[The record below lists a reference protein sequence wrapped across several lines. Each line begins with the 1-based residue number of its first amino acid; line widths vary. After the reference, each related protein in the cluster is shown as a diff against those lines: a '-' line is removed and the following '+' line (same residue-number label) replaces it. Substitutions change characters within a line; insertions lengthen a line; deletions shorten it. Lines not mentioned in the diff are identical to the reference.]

1 MRPFY
6 FSIYINLIP
15 PLFFNCTK
23 YPQIGTAFAKSCLR
37 FNQSQKSVMDKLLYI
52 SASGASQSLLGTGIR
67 ANNLANAQ
75 TTGFRAQLEQAR
87 SMPAYGEGLPTR
99 VFSMTESPSNN
110 YESGPMIKTDRDLDV
125 AIQGDGW
132 FAVQDQNGQEA
143 YSRDGNFKLGDD
155 GILTDIHDRVVL
167 GDNGPIFLPVPLDN
181 LNIAADGT
189 LSMRQLGAPANVIEE
204 VGRLKLVSPNYA
216 DMERGND
223 GLFRMEDGSIAP
235 ANANVK
241 VMSGMLEGSNVN
253 AVEEMVDMISLQRH
267 YELQV
272 KMMKQADELDTRGN
286 QLLRIL

>member
-1 MRPFY
+1 
-6 FSIYINLIP
+6 
-15 PLFFNCTK
+15 
-23 YPQIGTAFAKSCLR
+23 
-37 FNQSQKSVMDKLLYI
+37 
-52 SASGASQSLLGTGIR
+52 
-67 ANNLANAQ
+67 
-75 TTGFRAQLEQAR
+75 
-87 SMPAYGEGLPTR
+87 
-99 VFSMTESPSNN
+99 
-110 YESGPMIKTDRDLDV
+110 
-125 AIQGDGW
+125 
-132 FAVQDQNGQEA
+132 
-143 YSRDGNFKLGDD
+143 
-155 GILTDIHDRVVL
+155 VVL

-253 AVEEMVDMISLQRH
+253 AVDEMVDMISLQRH

-272 KMMKQADELDTRGN
+272 KMMKQAEELDTRGN

>member
-1 MRPFY
+1 MVG
-6 FSIYINLIP
+6 S
-15 PLFFNCTK
+15 
-23 YPQIGTAFAKSCLR
+23 
-37 FNQSQKSVMDKLLYI
+37 LYK
-52 SASGASQSLLGTGIR
+52 
-67 ANNLANAQ
+67 
-75 TTGFRAQLEQAR
+75 
-87 SMPAYGEGLPTR
+87 
-99 VFSMTESPSNN
+99 
-110 YESGPMIKTDRDLDV
+110 IKMV
-125 AIQGDGW
+125 KKH
-132 FAVQDQNGQEA
+132 
-143 YSRDGNFKLGDD
+143 SRDGNFKLGDD

-253 AVEEMVDMISLQRH
+253 AVDEMLDMISLH
-267 YELQV
+267 V
-272 KMMKQADELDTRGN
+272 TTSFKSNMKQAEKLIKVAMRCYAFCK
-286 QLLRIL
+286 RILSSLPHEQRRRLMAHPALWISKTGQTPHRLVWQWYLTT